1 MAKTIPADEQVF
13 MVSKSTNT
21 TYSGSAALKA
31 MNEWYTME
39 DVANTV
45 QPYKVFTALLTQG
58 GGDNPDSK
66 TDGLTTIGVSYT
78 IANYLEGDFTIIG
91 APNNLVGTSFIATGT
106 TPNWGSTEG
115 SQLNYNT
122 GAPVVDILENTI
134 GNVWFEFG
142 GADGVY
148 QMRSDGLFSS
158 YKTVGFITYNDGGST
173 GLNDKPSF
181 SIYPSNDGNIY
192 VNSALNGITS
202 SDVLFYAPFEIKV
215 YN

>member
-45 QPYKVFTALLTQG
+45 QPYKVFTGLLTQS
-58 GGDNPDSK
+58 GGDNSDSK

-78 IANYLEGDFTIIG
+78 ITNYLEGDFTIIG
-91 APNNLVGTSFIATGT
+91 APNNNIGTKFIATGT
-106 TPNWGSTEG
+106 TPDWGSTEG
-115 SQLNYNT
+115 SQLDFNT
-122 GAPVVDILENTI
+122 GAPVVTVLENTI
-134 GNVWFEFG
+134 GDIWFTYIDIGQYGIFSN
-142 GADGVY
+142 A
-148 QMRSDGLFSS
+148 LFQTGKTTLSINLMGDDTSS
-158 YKTVGFITYNDGGST
+158 GYVC
-173 GLNDKPSF
+173 L
-181 SIYPSNDGNIY
+181 GNIE
-192 VNSALNGITS
+192 GTS
-202 SDVLFYAPFEIKV
+202 GLRIYTGNLSDNYDSVLIVTTPIEIRV